1 MHMARVPWRSITVAP
16 CNMLHHS
23 PPQTRKKLTYE
34 RRAPIWPTLP
44 YCIGTEKTP
53 YLMRSSQGLDR
64 RSSGPNQLLRMF
76 RGEKRP
82 AAVPAVVGTVR
93 YARGPWGCGQSLDFG
108 LDRSAPPTNPNCHRR
123 SRSERATQQRQLQ
136 HYRLPGW
143 DSPRAPALPQSI
155 SEYRR
160 QWQGR
165 QGHSHTGCG
174 RRLLLCSNPRLA
186 SLASSYSRWGR
197 GARGFP
203 AVSLLNSKTMFPKL
217 YIVV

>member
-23 PPQTRKKLTYE
+23 PPQTRKKLAYE

-93 YARGPWGCGQSLDFG
+93 TPEVRGVVARESRLWSRPL
-108 LDRSAPPTNPNCHRR
+108 RTPN
-123 SRSERATQQRQLQ
+123 EPQL
-136 HYRLPGW
+136 
-143 DSPRAPALPQSI
+143 
-155 SEYRR
+155 
-160 QWQGR
+160 
-165 QGHSHTGCG
+165 
-174 RRLLLCSNPRLA
+174 
-186 SLASSYSRWGR
+186 SLAQQIGTCN
-197 GARGFP
+197 AATTIATLP
-203 AVSLLNSKTMFPKL
+203 ATRLG
-217 YIVV
+217 